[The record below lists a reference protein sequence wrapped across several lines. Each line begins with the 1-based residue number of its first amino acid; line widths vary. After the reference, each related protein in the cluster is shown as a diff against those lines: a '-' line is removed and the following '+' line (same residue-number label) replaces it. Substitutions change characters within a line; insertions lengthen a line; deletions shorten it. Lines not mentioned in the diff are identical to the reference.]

1 MKFSERVQS
10 LLDALTLEEKV
21 SLLAG
26 ASIWHTVAVERLG
39 IPAIKVTDGP
49 NGARGD
55 SLFGSGKGAACLPA
69 GIALA
74 STWNPALVEEVG
86 QVLGEE
92 AISKGARVLLA
103 PTINVQRS
111 PLNGRNF
118 ECYSEDP
125 YLAGRMAVAYI
136 KGVQSRQVGTS
147 VKHFAGNNSEFER
160 NTISSEI
167 GERALREIYLPAF
180 EAAVKE
186 GESWTV
192 MSSYNKINGTF
203 SSENRWLLTD
213 LLKDEWAFEGAVMSD
228 WFGTHSTAPALN
240 AGLDL
245 EMPGPTQWRGHK
257 LVQAVKEGEVTQEA
271 VTRAAGR
278 VLHLIER
285 VGAFDHPDIPGEADI
300 DLPAHRE
307 VARRAAAEATVLL
320 KNRDNVLPLDPGMLN
335 SVAIIGPN
343 AKTAQIMGG
352 GSARVNAHYAITPF
366 DGIAAQLGPG
376 VKVGYETGCTNHKYT
391 PLIPLSN
398 LSTSRDRAEPGL
410 AITYYNS
417 LDLSGEPV
425 WHNTLLSTETVWLGE
440 IGHGVNMRAFS
451 ARISGL
457 FTPGESGPH
466 TISLVSSGVCR
477 LFVDGAELIDNWTS
491 QNKGDA
497 FMGAGSGE
505 KTAEITLTAGTPVAV
520 TIEYSAQGAGFLSG
534 VRLGAMPVLPQD
546 AIECAA
552 RLAAQS
558 DVALLFVG
566 STGEW
571 ESEGAD
577 RPDMELVGKQAQL
590 IEAVATANPRTVVVV
605 QTGSPI
611 TMPWIAAPAAV
622 LEAWF
627 PGQECGNAIAD
638 VLFGNVD
645 ASGRLPQTFPQRLQ
659 DNPAYINYPGEN
671 GKVVYGEG
679 IFVGYRY
686 YDKKEVA
693 PLFPFGFGLSYTT
706 FEYTNLRLSKTTVA
720 SGDTLQATVDVRNT
734 GPRPGKDVVQL
745 YVHDLE
751 SSLVRP
757 EKELKCFAKVHLQ
770 PGEIRPVS
778 FTLDR
783 RSLAFWDDAEHR
795 WVAEA
800 GEFEALVGRSAVEIV
815 LSARFELTD
824 TVRFDGPGRQAS
836 HLSMQSTV
844 KVLLADDS
852 ARALL
857 DEYIPG
863 FSGNPQLGFASG
875 LSLEQVAGFDAQT
888 FDEQTLQAIKSGL
901 DALNAR
907 SQQQ

>member
-1 MKFSERVQS
+1 MKYSERVQS
-10 LLDALTLEEKV
+10 LLDALTLEEKA

-26 ASIWHTVAVERLG
+26 ASIWHTVPVERLG

-55 SLFGSGKGAACLPA
+55 SLFGSGKGAACLPS

-92 AISKGARVLLA
+92 ALSKGARVLLA
-103 PTINVQRS
+103 PTVNIHRS

-125 YLAGRMAVAYI
+125 YLAARMAVAYI

-167 GERALREIYLPAF
+167 GERALREIYLSAF
-180 EAAVKE
+180 EAAVRE
-186 GESWTV
+186 AGSWTV

-203 SSENRWLLTD
+203 SSENPWLLTGI
-213 LLKDEWAFEGAVMSD
+213 LKDEWAFEGAVMSD

-245 EMPGPTQWRGHK
+245 EMPGPTQWRGQK
-257 LVQAVKEGEVTQEA
+257 LVQAVHNGEVTQDA
-271 VTRAAGR
+271 ATQAAGR
-278 VLHLIER
+278 ILHLIER
-285 VGAFDHPDIPGEADI
+285 VGAFDHPDIPEEADI

-307 VARRAAAEATVLL
+307 VARRAAAEAIVLL
-320 KNRDNVLPLDPGMLN
+320 KNHDNMLPLDPGKLR

-366 DGIAAQLGPG
+366 DGITAQLGPG
-376 VKVGYETGCTNHKYT
+376 VKVGYEIGCTNHKYT

-398 LSTSRDRAEPGL
+398 LSTSRDRTDHGL
-410 AITYYNS
+410 TITYYNS
-417 LDLSGEPV
+417 PDLSGEPV
-425 WHNTLLSTETVWLGE
+425 WQTTLLSTETVWLGE
-440 IGHGVNMRAFS
+440 IGHGVSMRAFS
-451 ARISGL
+451 ARISGF
-457 FTPGESGPH
+457 FTPDESGPH
-466 TISLVSSGVCR
+466 TISLVSSGICR
-477 LFVDGAELIDNWTS
+477 LLVDGAELIDNWTS

-505 KTAEITLTAGTPVAV
+505 KTADLTLTAGTPVAL

-534 VRLGAMPVLPQD
+534 VRLGAMPLLPQD
-546 AIECAA
+546 AIDRAA

-558 DVALLFVG
+558 DVALVFVG

-577 RPDMELVGKQAQL
+577 RPDMELVGKQADL
-590 IEAVATANPRTVVVV
+590 IHAVASANPRTVVVV

-611 TMPWIAAPAAV
+611 TMPWLSEPAAV

-638 VLFGNVD
+638 VLFGKVD
-645 ASGRLPQTFPQRLQ
+645 ASGRLPQTFPKRLQ

-679 IFVGYRY
+679 IFIGYRY
-686 YDKKEVA
+686 YDKKDIA
-693 PLFPFGFGLSYTT
+693 PLFTFGFGLSYTT
-706 FEYTNLRLSKTTVA
+706 FEYSNLRLNKTSMA
-720 SGDTLQATVDVRNT
+720 SGDTLQATVDIRNT
-734 GPRPGKDVVQL
+734 GPRPGSDVVQL

-751 SSLVRP
+751 SSLARP
-757 EKELKCFAKVHLQ
+757 EKELKGFVKVPLQ
-770 PGEIRPVS
+770 PGETRPVS
-778 FTLDR
+778 FNLDR
-783 RSLAFWDDAEHR
+783 RALAFWDDAEHR
-795 WVAEA
+795 WAAEA
-800 GEFEALVGRSAVEIV
+800 GEFQALVGRSAGEIV

-824 TVRFDGPGRQAS
+824 TVRFDGPGREVS
-836 HLSMQSTV
+836 RLSMQSTI
-844 KVLLADDS
+844 KDLLADDS

-857 DEYIPG
+857 DEHIPG
-863 FSGNPQLGFASG
+863 FSGNPQLGFTSG

-888 FDEQTLQAIKSGL
+888 FNEHTLQAIKSGL
-901 DALNAR
+901 DDLNAR
-907 SQQQ
+907 R